1 MSRLMRSKFWPYI
14 NITIGLFIFSLG
26 WTAFLIPSNI
36 TGGGASGVGALVYFT
51 TGIPVAVTFLV
62 LNVFLLILAFKM
74 LGFGY
79 GIKTIFGV
87 LVLSGFFAL
96 LQTFIKEPVVNEPF
110 MACVIGGIMSG
121 IGTGMVFSGGGSTG
135 GTDIVASI
143 YNKFRHTSPG
153 KVILF
158 CDVFIIGS
166 SYFVFKSLETIVYG
180 LSAMAI
186 ATFTIDLVIS
196 GVKQSVQFMIFS
208 KQYEEIANRINTDVH
223 RGVTVMNGTGWYS
236 KEERKIV
243 MVVVRKPETLEVFRI
258 VKEIDPTAFISQ
270 GSVMGVFGEGFE
282 SIKA

>member
-1 MSRLMRSKFWPYI
+1 MSQLMQTKWWPYV
-14 NITIGLFIFSLG
+14 NITFGLFIFSLG

-36 TGGGASGVGALVYFT
+36 TGGGITGVGTVIYFT
-51 TGIPVAVTFLV
+51 TGIPVALSFLV
-62 LNVFLLILAFKM
+62 INALLLIAAFKM

-79 GIKTIFGV
+79 GVKTIFGV
-87 LVLSGFFAL
+87 VVLSGFLAW
-96 LQTFIKEPVVNEPF
+96 LQTVIHEPVVKEPF

-135 GTDIVASI
+135 GTDIIASI

-158 CDVFIIGS
+158 CDVIIIGS
-166 SYFVFKSLETIVYG
+166 TYFVFKSIETIVYG
-180 LSAMAI
+180 LTAMII
-186 ATFTIDLVIS
+186 ASFTIDLVIS

-208 KQYEEIANRINTDVH
+208 KKYEEIADQINKDVH
-223 RGVTVMNGTGWYS
+223 RGVTIMDAMGWYS

-243 MVVVRKPETLEVFRI
+243 MVVVRKPESLEVFRI